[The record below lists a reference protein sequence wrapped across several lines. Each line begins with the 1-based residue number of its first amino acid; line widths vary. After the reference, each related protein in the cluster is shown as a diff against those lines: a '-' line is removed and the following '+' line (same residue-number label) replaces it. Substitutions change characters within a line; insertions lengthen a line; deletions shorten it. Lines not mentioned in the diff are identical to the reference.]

1 MPLISETPKMTT
13 DQLRE
18 LAEMARAG
26 SFNELSLF
34 QEEATP
40 ERVLALIAIADR
52 AEKLLVLKEAVRLAL
67 SKVRPD
73 SKVALILGPALA
85 ACEEKI
91 EKAS

>member
-1 MPLISETPKMTT
+1 MPPTSETPKMTI

-18 LAEMARAG
+18 LAEKAKAG

-52 AEKLLVLKEAVRLAL
+52 ADKLLVLKEAVRMAL

-73 SKVALILGPALA
+73 SKVALILGPALV

>member
-1 MPLISETPKMTT
+1 MPLINGTPKMTIEK
-13 DQLRE
+13 LRE

>member
-1 MPLISETPKMTT
+1 MTI

-18 LAEMARAG
+18 LAEKAKAG

-52 AEKLLVLKEAVRLAL
+52 ADKLLVLKEAVRLAL

-85 ACEEKI
+85 AYEEKI

>member
-1 MPLISETPKMTT
+1 MPPTSETQKMTI

-18 LAEMARAG
+18 LAEKAKAG

-52 AEKLLVLKEAVRLAL
+52 ADKLVVLKEAVRLAL